1 MANKIQFKRG
11 VKANLPTL
19 SVAEP
24 AFTTDTNQFFIGNG
38 TTNIELAKAT
48 DLSDITQ
55 DRIYYCGT
63 TSGTNTYT
71 ATNSKITAY
80 TDGLTVRIK
89 IGTASTGASTLNING
104 LGAKTILDTLGN
116 AITSG
121 GLKAGLPYQL
131 CYNGTNFIV
140 LGKGGGGTATADKI
154 LSPYTATNDSG
165 QVIGTIP
172 SKTAATYNPSTSVQ
186 TIAIGQYLSGNQTIA
201 ATTGTATAAQVL
213 NGYTFNSASGIGL
226 TGSMQYVNPDVLTH
240 KDTTN
245 FTAGVNSGDGLNYAY
260 MQVPNGYYLNNID
273 WYRSYQPDLLAQ
285 NIISGK
291 NIFGINGNAS
301 IASLGGLQI
310 ASGSTNVALA
320 GTGGGGVYFEN
331 TSTSSR
337 ILMDYTQL
345 VTFTPKVIFGTIP
358 KNVLAFVIIPNILQ
372 NGGITMH
379 KQYSTTNYTYDT
391 GTVLSNA
398 YNIGYGSNGTGYVVN
413 WTILG

>member
-165 QVIGTIP
+165 QVTGTIP

-186 TIAIGQYLSGNQTIA
+186 TIASGQYLSETQTIA
-201 ATTGTATAAQVL
+201 ATTGTANVSQVL
-213 NGYTFNSASGIGL
+213 SGYTFNSGNGIGL
-226 TGSMQYVNPDVLTH
+226 TGNIPNNYGVWQY
-240 KDTTN
+240 
-245 FTAGVNSGDGLNYAY
+245 SGTPMVGTSRLHMY
-260 MQVPNGYYLNNID
+260 PPKGYYDPSGGTGIYYDDANYTAANIVNGV
-273 WYRSYQPDLLAQ
+273 S
-285 NIISGK
+285 
-291 NIFGINGNAS
+291 IFGLTGSATVQ
-301 IASLGGLQI
+301 SLGGKQF
-310 ASGSTNVALA
+310 ASGVHYHSVGDTTKYQYQLAFSANVVVL
-320 GTGGGGVYFEN
+320 TTSSSYQGGVLFN
-331 TSTSSR
+331 NGC
-337 ILMDYTQL
+337 
-345 VTFTPKVIFGTIP
+345 VNGTIAVGQ
-358 KNVLAFVIIPNILQ
+358 NVGYCTVSGTSFYI
-372 NGGITMH
+372 
-379 KQYSTTNYTYDT
+379 QYFGSTFQAVNNTLYWY
-391 GTVLSNA
+391 A
-398 YNIGYGSNGTGYVVN
+398 YS
-413 WTILG
+413 